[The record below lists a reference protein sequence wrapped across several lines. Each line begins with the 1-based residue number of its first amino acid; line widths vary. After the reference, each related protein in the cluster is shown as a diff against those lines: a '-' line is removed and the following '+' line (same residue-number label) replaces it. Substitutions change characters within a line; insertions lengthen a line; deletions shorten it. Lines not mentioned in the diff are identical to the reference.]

1 MPWARFEDRFP
12 SNRKIRKL
20 DDAEFRLYVSAICW
34 SAENLTDGVVEV
46 DDLPLVSDVRQPSD
60 SVQTLVRLGL
70 WEERPGGWFIHDYFE
85 YNPTA
90 EQVRAERALK
100 TARQQRWR
108 EKRRTPSSDGD
119 VDASTDGLQTRRETV
134 PRPVPSR
141 PVVLPSEVPTTS
153 SSPAAPDDG
162 STPAGGSKPKRTKPD
177 TPAEP
182 ELFEQFWKVYP
193 RKVARLAAVRAWNK
207 ALRNEAD
214 PLTIIGAAGF
224 YALERKMQDPTYTKH
239 PATWLNA
246 ACWQDEPDPAYVP
259 PPVVAT
265 RTNGTNGT
273 NGNDYGSDAHLNRY
287 LERAAARQA
296 AGQTAG
302 EAW

>member
-20 DDAEFRLYVSAICW
+20 DDAAFRLYVSAICW

-46 DDLPLVSDVRQPSD
+46 DDLPLVSDVKQPSD

-70 WEERPGGWFIHDYFE
+70 WEVRQPSDEGGSEGWFIHDYFE

-108 EKRRTPSSDGD
+108 EGRRAAAKKSN
-119 VDASTDGLQTRRETV
+119 VDASTDGLPTRLETL
-134 PRPVPSR
+134 PRPAPTR
-141 PVVLPSEVPTTS
+141 PVVLPTEVPKTS
-153 SSPAAPDDG
+153 PSPATPDDEPTRRTAKPKSPAAP
-162 STPAGGSKPKRTKPD
+162 TP
-177 TPAEP
+177 E
-182 ELFEQFWKVYP
+182 FEAFWKAYP
-193 RKVARLAAVRAWNK
+193 RKVAKGAAIKAWNK
-207 ALRNEAD
+207 ALKDGAD
-214 PLTIIGAAGF
+214 PQTIIGAAAF

-246 ACWQDEPDPAYVP
+246 ACWQDEPDPTYTP
-259 PPVVAT
+259 PTGAGGFEVA
-265 RTNGTNGT
+265 RTNGFASRPSTT
-273 NGNDYGSDAHLNRY
+273 DQRV
-287 LERAAARQA
+287 A
-296 AGQTAG
+296 AGLELAAYYRSRG
-302 EAW
+302 E